1 MFQLE
6 LWGHSGRAWFQQLMG
21 SLLGLRF
28 YNFYGDSSFGH
39 FIRYLAPEYASSG
52 KLTDRSDVYSFGV
65 VLLELITGRKP
76 VDPTRPLGDESLVE
90 WARPLLIQAL
100 ETGNFGE
107 LIDPRLEKRYVEIE
121 LFRMIEAAA
130 ACVRHSAAKWPR
142 MALVVRAL
150 DFEGDPDLS
159 DGIKFGQ
166 STAYDSSQYSEEITK
181 FRRMEFGS
189 DNSSDYD
196 MYGDDHISGESSGAQ
211 PSSWKSWYSSGES
224 QAQAS
229 KPSSSGSYSDGSR
242 NYGSGRFR

>member
-1 MFQLE
+1 
-6 LWGHSGRAWFQQLMG
+6 MG
-21 SLLGLRF
+21 T
-28 YNFYGDSSFGH
+28 FG
-39 FIRYLAPEYASSG
+39 YLAPEYASSG

-65 VLLELITGRKP
+65 MLLELITRRKP
-76 VDPTRPLGDESLVE
+76 VDPTLPLGDESLVE

-100 ETGNFGE
+100 ETGNF
-107 LIDPRLEKRYVEIE
+107 EIE

-130 ACVRHSAAKWPR
+130 ACVRHSAAKRPR
-142 MALVVRAL
+142 MALVVRVL

-159 DGIKFGQ
+159 NGIKFGQ
-166 STAYDSSQYSEEITK
+166 SAAYDSSQYSEEITK
-181 FRRMEFGS
+181 FRRMEFGGG
-189 DNSSDYD
+189 NSSDYD
-196 MYGDDHISGESSGAQ
+196 MYGDDHISGESSGAK

>member
-6 LWGHSGRAWFQQLMG
+6 LWVHSGRSWFQQLMG
-21 SLLGLRF
+21 SLLG
-28 YNFYGDSSFGH
+28 
-39 FIRYLAPEYASSG
+39 YLAPEYASSG

-65 VLLELITGRKP
+65 MLLELITRRKP
-76 VDPTRPLGDESLVE
+76 VDPTLPLGDESLVE

-100 ETGNFGE
+100 ETGNF
-107 LIDPRLEKRYVEIE
+107 EIE

-130 ACVRHSAAKWPR
+130 ACVRHSAAKRPR
-142 MALVVRAL
+142 MALVVRVL

-159 DGIKFGQ
+159 NGIKFGQ
-166 STAYDSSQYSEEITK
+166 SAAYDSSQYSEEITK
-181 FRRMEFGS
+181 FRRMEFGGG
-189 DNSSDYD
+189 NSSDYD
-196 MYGDDHISGESSGAQ
+196 MYGDDHISGESSGAK